1 MGDHFVLLVDRLL
14 TESSLEE
21 AIQCRNSLQ
30 HSSSPGEDMST
41 DFNSHRMD
49 INVGSSSPAEL
60 VECRICHDEDE
71 DCRMDIPC
79 SCRGSLK
86 YAHHECVQK
95 WCNEKGDNVCEI
107 CCQPY
112 KPSYTVPPPLLHC
125 GGIPMNLRGFRGHW
139 EISREGLNNLEFRA
153 MFSTN
158 RNSMDPDFD
167 EYSEHAPRSLIYCRL
182 VAITFTMLLMFRH
195 TLPIIITV
203 VGDHSVAL
211 LDLVMLSIGI
221 LTPIYIT
228 VKAFQAIR
236 HRLQRQA
243 SQDARDSD
251 TTTTDERNEPPPL
264 QQHRPH
270 LVHVH

>member
-14 TESSLEE
+14 TESSLEA
-21 AIQCRNSLQ
+21 AIQCKNSLQ
-30 HSSSPGEDMST
+30 HPSLSPGEDMST

-60 VECRICHDEDE
+60 VQCRICHDEDE

-86 YAHHECVQK
+86 YAHYECVQK

-112 KPSYTVPPPLLHC
+112 KPSYTVPPTLLHC

-139 EISREGLNNLEFRA
+139 EISREGLNNPEFIA
-153 MFSTN
+153 MFSAN

-167 EYSEHAPRSLIYCRL
+167 EYSDHAPRSLIYCRL

-211 LDLVMLSIGI
+211 LDLLMLSIGI
-221 LTPIYIT
+221 VTPIYIA

-236 HRLQRQA
+236 HRLRQR
-243 SQDARDSD
+243 QDARDTD
-251 TTTTDERNEPPPL
+251 TTTTDERNE
-264 QQHRPH
+264 QQHPPH